1 MSQDLRS
8 NGRRNEHSATPLL
21 RRDEGK
27 SIGFHELRQACEISS
42 LREDLERVIHET
54 QGLRD
59 EIEDC
64 VDQVRARFL
73 ALSEEDMARSES
85 MAPLLE
91 FAVTTLLELRE
102 RARIIDLSTGP
113 LPDDDRPA
121 WSGTIEPSRRP
132 GPEAVRGE
140 KTVGVASGPEI
151 RAVDAPPPAETKQ
164 DQPSPSDLTSH
175 EAPVLPPSGTVP
187 SGSLPSRPPPP
198 RPMPPRP
205 EAPRGLRPPP
215 AAILDDAFWLQPAD
229 IPSPSPVA
237 PEPVMA
243 APVIPAPVGTVLSEQ
258 TLQRARQPASTA
270 PSPLDPLAPTSGPR
284 GPGADRSPPAPA
296 RQSPPAAASFLSQ
309 AAPIRPDEE
318 TAPKSRKVD
327 WLGPARR

>member
-1 MSQDLRS
+1 
-8 NGRRNEHSATPLL
+8 
-21 RRDEGK
+21 
-27 SIGFHELRQACEISS
+27 
-42 LREDLERVIHET
+42 
-54 QGLRD
+54 
-59 EIEDC
+59 
-64 VDQVRARFL
+64 
-73 ALSEEDMARSES
+73 MARSES

-121 WSGTIEPSRRP
+121 WSGTIEPPRRP

-140 KTVGVASGPEI
+140 KTAGIAPAALNGHAPGPEI
-151 RAVDAPPPAETKQ
+151 RAVSTLPPAGTEQ
-164 DQPSPSDLTSH
+164 DQSFPPDPTSRQTPVLLPSD
-175 EAPVLPPSGTVP
+175 AAPSGP
-187 SGSLPSRPPPP
+187 LPSAPPPP
-198 RPMPPRP
+198 RTMPPRP

-215 AAILDDAFWLQPAD
+215 AAILDDSFWLQPAD
-229 IPSPSPVA
+229 VPSSSPVA
-237 PEPVMA
+237 PGPVMA
-243 APVIPAPVGTVLSEQ
+243 PPVIPAPVGTVLSEQ

-270 PSPLDPLAPTSGPR
+270 PPPDPLARTSNLR
-284 GPGADRSPPAPA
+284 GPGADRSPPAPT

-318 TAPKSRKVD
+318 TAPKNRKVD